1 MRPLLFLI
9 PFTLGV
15 MPLEAQYT
23 PAQRSAIESEQRR
36 QEILQ
41 EQRYYE
47 ESRTAMARAQESRDR
62 VFASERDL
70 ELRNPAMRRHRD
82 RSLYLPAPERVTDRA
97 YRLGQILF
105 AVTAR
110 GVISRHLD
118 PAGPVPRSVPQ
129 RTPGRLTFVSPDG
142 GPNGTVAAEVSIAD
156 LKGNKVTTVTE
167 QPQADSE
174 GVYRIDLPAL
184 RLGEYTMTVTTTA
197 LDRASGQQHVS
208 VQRLVARE

>member
-1 MRPLLFLI
+1 MRPILFLI

-15 MPLEAQYT
+15 VPLEAQYT

-36 QEILQ
+36 QDILQ
-41 EQRYYE
+41 QQRYYD
-47 ESRTAMARAQESRDR
+47 ESRTAMLRAQESHDR
-62 VFASERDL
+62 VLASERDL
-70 ELRNPAMRRHRD
+70 ELRNPPTRHRTT
-82 RSLYLPAPERVTDRA
+82 LYLPAPERVTDRA
-97 YRLGQILF
+97 YRLGQNLF

-129 RTPGRLTFVSPDG
+129 RTPGRLTLVSPDG
-142 GPNGTVAAEVSIAD
+142 GPDGSIAAAVDISDRKGISVAAITLEAR
-156 LKGNKVTTVTE
+156 
-167 QPQADSE
+167 ADSE
-174 GVYRIDLPAL
+174 GVYRIDLPPL

-197 LDRASGQQHVS
+197 PDRPGAPRHVS